1 MSATAVLLLRV
12 WAERDGCYL
21 PEDPDGAYAEGAA
34 RDIEFIRGCTK
45 DEVGYFIHSLG
56 LKGYSA
62 FADDRM
68 AKKMAQLTEAEQG
81 LVEGFC
87 ADARDVS
94 TEYSVTRRLFDQI
107 VFIAPLFRMS
117 ENVTRA
123 GGKNYTYFFT
133 PESTV
138 RLTRS
143 VHAVE
148 LPGVF
153 NHPELTESTGR
164 AFDETFSKIMRKMWV
179 QFATCGNPTLQA
191 DVSPDG
197 KEHVWPLYDLEDRQ
211 AMVFDEFDIHPEKED
226 VRQILD
232 WDRTYFLTRYYC
244 I

>member
-1 MSATAVLLLRV
+1 VLLYAEYALYRAGRKKDTRQLIGAEIYEDKKTREKNRAAGVTTFSLAFQDGSHELVTVKDTSPEYSAT
-12 WAERDGCYL
+12 
-21 PEDPDGAYAEGAA
+21 
-34 RDIEFIRGCTK
+34 T
-45 DEVGYFIHSLG
+45 
-56 LKGYSA
+56 
-62 FADDRM
+62 
-68 AKKMAQLTEAEQG
+68 
-81 LVEGFC
+81 
-87 ADARDVS
+87 
-94 TEYSVTRRLFDQI
+94 RLFDQI